1 MVENK
6 DYKGGILGKIIFFL
20 IIIFVSWLFISAT
33 IFTFREI
40 FNLDMSQ
47 KIFPGLIYSLLI
59 LLIYGLS
66 SLFIIHDERDG
77 LKKISTWDELF
88 SYEFKSFKSFLFH
101 LGATF
106 VLGSFWV
113 LVMYWMG
120 GFFK

>member
-1 MVENK
+1 MIENRENEG
-6 DYKGGILGKIIFFL
+6 DVLGKIIIFL

-66 SLFIIHDERDG
+66 SLYIIHDEWSHP
-77 LKKISTWDELF
+77 KKISTWDELY
-88 SYEFKSFKSFLFH
+88 SYEFDSFKSFLVH
-101 LGATF
+101 LGKTF

-113 LVMYWMG
+113 LVMYWIG
-120 GFFK
+120 GSFR